1 MLLLFD
7 IDGTLLD
14 SATDAHRVALDVA
27 IKEVHGVDPAGLRAR
42 IGPAGRT
49 DGEIARL
56 MLLDLGVSAARID
69 DLAPDV
75 REACSRVYAEI
86 CPPDLSSHVVPGM
99 PAVLDWAAGRDG
111 TTLGLVTGNFEA
123 VGRLKLARAGLGKW
137 FASAPG
143 AFGSDSE
150 DRAGLPAIAR
160 RRAARAAGGGPGTS
174 VPRTQAIVIGDTPRD
189 IACARADGVRC
200 VAVTTGQFGPEE
212 LAGADA
218 VARGPGDLRARLID
232 MGI

>member
-1 MLLLFD
+1 VLLLFD

-27 IKEVHGVDPAGLRAR
+27 IKEVHRVDPAGLRAKV
-42 IGPAGRT
+42 GPAGRT

-56 MLLDLGVSAARID
+56 ILLDLGVSAVRID
-69 DLAPDV
+69 ERADAV
-75 REACSRVYAEI
+75 CEACARVYAEI

-99 PAVLDWAAGRDG
+99 PSVLDWASGRNS

-150 DRAGLPAIAR
+150 DRAALPAIAR
-160 RRAARAAGGGPGTS
+160 RRAGHASRAET
-174 VPRTQAIVIGDTPRD
+174 IVIGDTPRD
-189 IACARADGVRC
+189 IACARADGLRC
-200 VAVTTGQFGPEE
+200 VAVTTGWFGADE
-212 LAGADA
+212 LSGADA
-218 VARGPGDLRARLID
+218 VAADTDELLASLVD